1 MPSVVELVQS
11 LVNGV
16 GIGLVYGLIAIGFCV
31 IYNASGIV
39 NFAQG
44 VFVMLGGMFAHSL
57 LTQLGVP
64 MVLSALIS
72 IVLVAAVGLAV
83 QFLIISPMWKRK
95 APLFAIILATLA
107 VQLLIEQVVI
117 LTLGDQ
123 PRTYPEFTLGGPLKI
138 GPIAFGYQLF
148 WILGCGALMVLA
160 LSLFFNRTRVGRALR
175 ACSQNREAAALLGIP
190 VNNMLMLSFALSAG
204 LGAAAG
210 ILITPTQYTAYSVG
224 GPFGINGFIA
234 AIIGGFGSAPAAL
247 IGGIF
252 LGIVQSGAIVFFGAG
267 FKNVVALT
275 ILLIVLLFFPSGLF
289 GGLHKRA

>member
-1 MPSVVELVQS
+1 MPSAVELVQS

-16 GIGLVYGLIAIGFCV
+16 GIGLIYGLVAIGFCV

-44 VFVMLGGMFAHSL
+44 VFVMLGGMFAHTL
-57 LTQLGVP
+57 LTQFGLPIYVSA
-64 MVLSALIS
+64 VLSTILVAGIG
-72 IVLVAAVGLAV
+72 VLV
-83 QFLIISPMWKRK
+83 QITIINPMWRRK

-107 VQLLIEQVVI
+107 IQLLIEQVVI

-123 PRTYPEFTLGGPLKI
+123 PRTYPEFTSGGPLKI
-138 GPIAFGYQLF
+138 GPIAIGYQLF
-148 WILGCGALMVLA
+148 WVLGCGALMVFA
-160 LSLFFNRTRVGRALR
+160 LTQFFNRTRMGRALR

-190 VNNMLMLSFALSAG
+190 VERMLIVSFALSAA

-252 LGIVQSGAIVFFGAG
+252 LGVIQSGAIVFFGAG
-267 FKNVVALT
+267 FKNIVALT
-275 ILLIVLLFFPSGLF
+275 VLLIVLLFFPSGLF
-289 GGLHKRA
+289 AGRAKSA

>member
-1 MPSVVELVQS
+1 MPSAVELIQN
-11 LVNGV
+11 LINGV
-16 GIGLVYGLIAIGFCV
+16 GIGLVYGLVAIGFCV

-44 VFVMLGGMFAHSL
+44 VFVMLGGMFTHTL
-57 LTQLGVP
+57 LARAGLP
-64 MVLSALIS
+64 LALSAVLS
-72 IVLVAAVGLAV
+72 IVLVTIVGLLV
-83 QFLIISPMWKRK
+83 QYFVISPMWVRK

-107 VQLLIEQVVI
+107 VQLLIEQVII

-123 PRTYPEFTLGGPLKI
+123 PRTFPSFTAGGPLKI
-138 GPIAFGYQLF
+138 GPIALGYQLF
-148 WILGCGALMVLA
+148 WILGCGALMVIA
-160 LSLFFNRTRVGRALR
+160 LSLFFSRTRVGQALR
-175 ACSQNREAAALLGIP
+175 ACAHNREAAALLGIP
-190 VNNMLMLSFALSAG
+190 VGAMLLLSFALSAA

-247 IGGIF
+247 VGGIL
-252 LGIVQSGAIVFFGAG
+252 LGVVQSGAIVVVGAG
-267 FKNVVALT
+267 YKNVVALT

-289 GGLHKRA
+289 GGLGKRV

>member
-16 GIGLVYGLIAIGFCV
+16 GIGLVYGLIAIGFCG

-44 VFVMLGGMFAHSL
+44 VFVMLGGMFAYSFLAGMKLPLPLAAVLSIL
-57 LTQLGVP
+57 LTAAIG
-64 MVLSALIS
+64 
-72 IVLVAAVGLAV
+72 VLVQV
-83 QFLIISPMWKRK
+83 LIIRPMWERK
-95 APLFAIILATLA
+95 APMFAIILATLA
-107 VQLLIEQVVI
+107 VQLLIEQIVI

-123 PRTYPEFTLGGPLKI
+123 PRTYPEFTTGGPLKI
-138 GPIAFGYQLF
+138 GSIAIGYQLF
-148 WILGCGALMVLA
+148 WILGCGALMVGA
-160 LSLFFNRTRVGRALR
+160 LQLFFNRTRAGRALR

-190 VNNMLMLSFALSAG
+190 VGAMLMLSFALSAA

-224 GPFGINGFIA
+224 GPFGVNGFIA

-247 IGGIF
+247 AGGIL
-252 LGIVQSGAIVFFGAG
+252 LGVVQSGAIVVFGAG
-267 FKNVVALT
+267 YKNVVALT
-275 ILLIVLLFFPSGLF
+275 ILLIVLLFFPKGLF
-289 GGLHKRA
+289 GGLARKQ

>member
-1 MPSVVELVQS
+1 MPSAVELVQS

-16 GIGLVYGLIAIGFCV
+16 GIGLIYGLVAIGFCV

-44 VFVMLGGMFAHSL
+44 VFVMLGGMFAHTL
-57 LTQLGVP
+57 LTQFGLPIYVSA
-64 MVLSALIS
+64 VLSTILVAGIG
-72 IVLVAAVGLAV
+72 VLVQIA
-83 QFLIISPMWKRK
+83 IINPMWRRK

-107 VQLLIEQVVI
+107 IQLLIEQVVI

-123 PRTYPEFTLGGPLKI
+123 PRTYPEFTSGGPLKI
-138 GPIAFGYQLF
+138 GPIAIGYQLF
-148 WILGCGALMVLA
+148 WVLGCGALMVFA
-160 LSLFFNRTRVGRALR
+160 LTQFFNRTRMGRALR

-190 VNNMLMLSFALSAG
+190 VERMLIVSFALSAA

-252 LGIVQSGAIVFFGAG
+252 LGVIQSGAIVFFGAG
-267 FKNVVALT
+267 FKNIVALT
-275 ILLIVLLFFPSGLF
+275 VLLIVLLFFPSGLF
-289 GGLHKRA
+289 AGRAKSA

>member
-1 MPSVVELVQS
+1 MPSLTELVQN
-11 LVNGV
+11 LVNGI
-16 GIGLVYGLIAIGFCV
+16 GIGLIYGLIAIGFCV

-44 VFVMLGGMFAHSL
+44 VFAMLGGMFTHAL
-57 LTQLGVP
+57 LMQAGLP
-64 MVLSALIS
+64 LVLAAFAAIA
-72 IVLVAAVGLAV
+72 LVAIVGT
-83 QFLIISPMWKRK
+83 LIQVVIIGPMWRRK

-107 VQLLIEQVVI
+107 VQILIEQVII
-117 LTLGDQ
+117 LTMGDQ
-123 PRTYPEFTLGGPLKI
+123 PRTYPNFTPGGPLKL
-138 GPIAFGYQLF
+138 GPIAIDYQLF
-148 WILGCGALMVLA
+148 WVFGSGASMMVA
-160 LSLFFNRTRVGRALR
+160 LELFFNKTRVGRALR
-175 ACSQNREAAALLGIP
+175 ACAQNREAAALLGIP
-190 VNNMLMLSFALSAG
+190 VGAMLLLSFALSAA

-247 IGGIF
+247 VGGVL
-252 LGIVQSGAIVFFGAG
+252 LGVVQSGAIVFFGAG

-289 GGLHKRA
+289 GGLTRRH

>member
-1 MPSVVELVQS
+1 MPSTVELVQS
-11 LVNGV
+11 LVNGI
-16 GIGLVYGLIAIGFCV
+16 GIGLVYGLVAIGFCV

-44 VFVMLGGMFAHSL
+44 VFVMLGGMFAHAL
-57 LTQLGVP
+57 LTQLGMPIAV
-64 MVLSALIS
+64 SAAVS
-72 IVLVAAVGLAV
+72 IVLVSIVGLLV
-83 QFLIISPMWKRK
+83 QFLVIGPMWRRK

-123 PRTYPEFTLGGPLKI
+123 PRTYPEFTPGGPLKI

-160 LSLFFNRTRVGRALR
+160 LSLFFNGTRVGRALR

-190 VNNMLMLSFALSAG
+190 VGSMLTLSFMLSAA

-224 GPFGINGFIA
+224 GPFGISGFIA

-247 IGGIF
+247 VGGIF
-252 LGIVQSGAIVFFGAG
+252 LGVVQSAAIVFFGAG

-275 ILLIVLLFFPSGLF
+275 ILLTVLLFFPRGLF
-289 GGLHKRA
+289 GGLGKRV